1 MPHYY
6 VKMPNSPN
14 TLINNHE
21 EYQLVV
27 DLDNVA
33 LESEDPIGSNQS
45 EEVRLVHMLSLLTLL
60 TKRRQGNKPL
70 VDYSNSHVVTLDQYL
85 VILKQKVVYK
95 EIADKLRE

>member
-6 VKMPNSPN
+6 VEMPNSPN

-27 DLDNVA
+27 DLDNVT
-33 LESEDPIGSNQS
+33 LESEEPIGSNQS
-45 EEVRLVHMLSLLTLL
+45 EVRLVHMLSLLTLL

-70 VDYSNSHVVTLDQYL
+70 VDYSNSHVVTLNQYL
-85 VILKQKVVYK
+85 VILK
-95 EIADKLRE
+95 